1 MKFALAKDFESEKS
15 KEYAPLKDFE
25 SEKYLESAAKK
36 DFESGKS
43 KEHVPQQDFESE
55 VFQSLEVRNTRSL
68 KYARVRKTRS
78 LKYKEST
85 HAEDS
90 KSKKYKKSTPAK
102 DSKSKKYLESAPTKD
117 SKSKST
123 KSLNLPKTRSHK
135 SIKIPHTPAED
146 LESLKYCTKS
156 LLSVEDSEA
165 LYYEDPTPAEGTE
178 SFKYK
183 EPTPAKDTDLGLH
196 QKNLKTNSSAAMR
209 VVHVDRVLFS
219 SEIDVDSADEQ
230 MKSMILTL
238 ENQEVAAT
246 SEKKKANTSC
256 CFRAAHR
263 THGNTIT
270 DTTQRRLT
278 ATIHTYTYPAR
289 HQPPR

>member
-1 MKFALAKDFESEKS
+1 M
-15 KEYAPLKDFE
+15 
-25 SEKYLESAAKK
+25 
-36 DFESGKS
+36 
-43 KEHVPQQDFESE
+43 
-55 VFQSLEVRNTRSL
+55 
-68 KYARVRKTRS
+68 RKTRS
-78 LKYKEST
+78 LKST
-85 HAEDS
+85 
-90 KSKKYKKSTPAK
+90 KSPHLRKTRSQISTTSLHLRKTRSLKSTKGLHLPK
-102 DSKSKKYLESAPTKD
+102 TRSP
-117 SKSKST
+117 KST
-123 KSLNLPKTRSHK
+123 KSLHLPKTRSHKSTKTLNLPKTRSHK

-183 EPTPAKDTDLGLH
+183 EPTPAKDTDLVLH